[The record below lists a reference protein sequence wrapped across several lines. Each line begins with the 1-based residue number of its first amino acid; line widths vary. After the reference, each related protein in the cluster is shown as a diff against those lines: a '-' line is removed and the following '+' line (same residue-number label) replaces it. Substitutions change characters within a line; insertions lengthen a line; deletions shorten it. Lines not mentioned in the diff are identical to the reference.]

1 MHEWNLPSQTGICSC
16 VGSLRLLLVPG
27 VHGLLL
33 RVISTFKTYV
43 CALSTVHM
51 WMAIFFFCT
60 DIPTLLRWRWWI
72 LILLAVWLLALAVI
86 GVLRRRWG
94 VALAFAVSFVHCK
107 GKREKETGSCQ
118 AWTRGA
124 GYYFFAT
131 AGFWCQ
137 TFFPSL
143 SALLFLRTDQPS
155 HQTIRF
161 ADNSTL
167 QQLVFNNKSRPYQ
180 STMLRDAA
188 VLIDLISWGGGTK
201 GLVMHPSLC
210 ISVKNGNDGLFAG
223 WLA

>member
-1 MHEWNLPSQTGICSC
+1 MNGDL
-16 VGSLRLLLVPG
+16 
-27 VHGLLL
+27 
-33 RVISTFKTYV
+33 
-43 CALSTVHM
+43 
-51 WMAIFFFCT
+51 FFCT

-155 HQTIRF
+155 HQTIIF

-167 QQLVFNNKSRPYQ
+167 QQLVFNNKIVRTRVLCFS
-180 STMLRDAA
+180 SCSDAA
-188 VLIDLISWGGGTK
+188 VLIDLISWGGEQK
-201 GLVMHPSLC
+201 GWSCTL
-210 ISVKNGNDGLFAG
+210 LFAFQSKMEMMVCLRDG
-223 WLA
+223 WLRRNSPSQAGINLWTTVAHA